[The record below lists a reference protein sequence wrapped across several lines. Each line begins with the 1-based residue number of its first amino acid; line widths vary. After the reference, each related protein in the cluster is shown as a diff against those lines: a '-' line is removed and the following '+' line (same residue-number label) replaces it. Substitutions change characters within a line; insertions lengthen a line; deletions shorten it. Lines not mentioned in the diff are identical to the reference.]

1 MTGTARW
8 LCVTV
13 LLLAPW
19 LAVTAREPALT
30 AERVEIVGPVRL
42 PGHWFVAAT
51 PGPRPAVLALHGC
64 NGAYDSKG
72 GLNELQR
79 RYAALFHG
87 LQMHVLVLDSF
98 SPRGERSICEY
109 PATRR
114 PVTLQDRRDDVAAA
128 LTWLAARPDVDATR
142 LVLLGWSNG
151 AQTVLAALDASD
163 PAVQARTVHPRA
175 AVAFYPG
182 CTQPL
187 RKADYRLQSPLIMLL
202 GELDDWTP
210 AKPCKEL
217 HRRLTGQ
224 PPLFELES
232 YPDSYHAFDS
242 MNTLRVR
249 GNVGSTRSG
258 TATVGANPAARDASR
273 ERMLRFLDTALR

>member
-1 MTGTARW
+1 G
-8 LCVTV
+8 
-13 LLLAPW
+13 
-19 LAVTAREPALT
+19 
-30 AERVEIVGPVRL
+30 RL
-42 PGHWFVAAT
+42 
-51 PGPRPAVLALHGC
+51 
-64 NGAYDSKG
+64 S
-72 GLNELQR
+72 ELQR

-87 LQMHVLVLDSF
+87 LQMHVLVLDSL

-109 PATRR
+109 PPLRN
-114 PVTLQDRRDDVAAA
+114 PVTLKDRRDDVAAA
-128 LTWLAARPDVDATR
+128 LDWLAARPDVDATR

-151 AQTVLAALDASD
+151 AQTVLGALDASD
-163 PAVQARTVHPRA
+163 PAVQARRVHPRA

-182 CTQPL
+182 CTYAL

-210 AKPCKEL
+210 VKPCKDL
-217 HRRLTGQ
+217 HRRLAGQ
-224 PPLFELES
+224 SPLFELES

-242 MNTLRVR
+242 MNKLHVR

-273 ERMLRFLDTALR
+273 ERMLRFLDAALR